1 MRPRLF
7 RDELNKTLFF
17 IAVALLLTGS
27 IVRAYPAAATVLRL
41 LGFAAAG
48 FFLFRMFSK
57 DEQRRYRENQRFMTA
72 VTAVQTFFR
81 DLFSGKRR
89 KAASSAPKDG
99 QGGGFRRTWEE
110 YKTYRF
116 LICPQC
122 SQRLR
127 VPKGKGKIR
136 VTCTNC
142 GNKFLAKS

>member
-7 RDELNKTLFF
+7 RDELNKVLFF
-17 IAVALLLTGS
+17 AAVALLLLAM
-27 IVRAYPAAATVLRL
+27 VFNAYPAPATALRL
-41 LGFAAAG
+41 LAVLCAV
-48 FFLFRMFSK
+48 FLAVRMFSK
-57 DEQRRYRENQRFMTA
+57 NEQRRFNENQRFMTA

-81 DLFSGKRR
+81 NLFSGQKRS
-89 KAASSAPKDG
+89 KASSARETGTD
-99 QGGGFRRTWEE
+99 GGFRQTWEE

>member
-7 RDELNKTLFF
+7 RDELNKVLFF
-17 IAVALLLTGS
+17 AAIALLLLST
-27 IVRAYPAAATVLRL
+27 VFRAYPLAATVLRL
-41 LGFAAAG
+41 LALGAG
-48 FFLFRMFSK
+48 AYYLVRMFSK
-57 DEQRRYRENQRFMTA
+57 NEQRRYTENQRFMTA

-81 DLFSGKRR
+81 RLFSGEKRQ
-89 KAASSAPKDG
+89 KTASSRTREA
-99 QGGGFRRTWEE
+99 GGGFRRTWEE
-110 YKTYRF
+110 YRTYRF

-136 VTCTNC
+136 VTCTHC

>member
-7 RDELNKTLFF
+7 RDELNKLLFF
-17 IAVALLLTGS
+17 LAVALLLAATV
-27 IVRAYPAAATVLRL
+27 VRAYPAAATVLRL
-41 LGFAAAG
+41 LALVSGAC
-48 FFLFRMFSK
+48 FLMRMFSK
-57 DEQRRYRENQRFMTA
+57 NEPRRYAENQRFMTA

-81 DLFSGKRR
+81 NLVSGQKRQR
-89 KAASSAPKDG
+89 TASSRSKRTD
-99 QGGGFRRTWEE
+99 GGFRRTWEE
-110 YKTYRF
+110 YRAYRF

-136 VTCTNC
+136 VTCTHC